1 MKDDSPPPPYAEF
14 DSNLLNHDLNPRKQ
28 HLPSAPP
35 SPDYPEH
42 VLYPRGL
49 LETPNNHYQASLRPQ
64 NQPETTQNRGSTIFG
79 PLPTKIVCPYCE
91 VAIVTKTKYVP
102 GKLVWLIMLGCAIL
116 GICNV

>member
-1 MKDDSPPPPYAEF
+1 MKDDSPPPPYTEF
-14 DSNLLNHDLNPRKQ
+14 DSDLLNHDLNPRKQ
-28 HLPSAPP
+28 QIPSAPP

-91 VAIVTKTKYVP
+91 VRKSKA
-102 GKLVWLIMLGCAIL
+102 
-116 GICNV
+116 